1 MDGEDSWSFGVDFA
15 RNLVIFVIDNSSSS
29 QTDNQKNNFLV
40 LDEEQTDGIN
50 DITGAAEKNCF

>member
-1 MDGEDSWSFGVDFA
+1 MDGEDSWSFGDDFA
-15 RNLVIFVIDNSSSS
+15 RNLVIFVIDNSSSFEI
-29 QTDNQKNNFLV
+29 DNQKNNFLV